1 MYSILNFLMFK
12 TIEWNKDKMVEVKY
26 KKNQSKLD
34 FYNCLFGNLQK
45 SNLLHSSCPIVF
57 FWQLTLI

>member
-34 FYNCLFGNLQK
+34 FYNFIWEFTKIK
-45 SNLLHSSCPIVF
+45 SVA
-57 FWQLTLI
+57 